1 LKKKGLP
8 NASKY
13 WIRNLVTLKSLFISM
28 SVSFLLQ
35 ATRILHIGNYDD
47 NDVYMIYDFI
57 KSVDNEQIFE
67 YHSTSSVLSYTTDL
81 DLFIEII
88 DRMLEILELV
98 EDYEKCLVL
107 KTKKEQCN
115 KIKNKKTI

>member
-1 LKKKGLP
+1 
-8 NASKY
+8 
-13 WIRNLVTLKSLFISM
+13 M

-35 ATRILHIGNYDD
+35 ATRILHVGNYDD
-47 NDVYMIYDFI
+47 NDVYMIYDFVKTI
-57 KSVDNEQIFE
+57 DNEGIFV
-67 YHSTSSVLSYTTDL
+67 YHSSSSVLSYNTDL

-88 DRMLEILELV
+88 DRLLEVFELI

-107 KTKKEQCN
+107 KTKKEECI